1 MEVPSEAN
9 VAAYRSWMLDTL
21 PPMLP
26 MRELSVG
33 LLRLPLPPKMS
44 PMDSLTGLGAGEL
57 RVRLRHEEVSDLA
70 GEGLALTGISNFA
83 GLAEFDGM
91 VMGLSL
97 GDEVFVVMDPP

>member
-26 MRELSVG
+26 MRELNVG
-33 LLRLPLPPKMS
+33 LLRLPLPKIS

-70 GEGLALTGISNFA
+70 GEGLALTGISNLA

-91 VMGLSL
+91 VIGLSR
-97 GDEVFVVMDPP
+97 GDEVFVVIDPP